1 MKLTFFVLIFIPISG
16 YIISKLGKNLK
27 KQSSKIQ
34 ENQADFLSIIDETIN
49 GMKIIKVFNADKQ
62 FKLKFLKATNLFY
75 SLSNKFSQKASLS
88 GPSSEFFGILVIGVL
103 LWFGGRMVL
112 LEESISGTTFM
123 AYIGLSYNILTPA
136 KGISKAIYSIRK
148 GNASAERILD
158 IININNREK
167 ETKEEIFIKNFKKNI
182 AFNKVSFSY
191 ENKKVINDLTFKIEK
206 GETIALVGPSGSG
219 KTTIANLLS
228 GFYKINNGSLTL
240 DGISFDKIQKS
251 SLTRIISIV
260 SQDSILFNDSVYNN
274 LLLGKNDASK
284 NEIINASKAA
294 FAHKFVEELPK
305 GYETNIGD
313 LGNKLSGGQKQRL
326 SIARALLKNPELL
339 ILDEATSA
347 LDSESEH
354 HVQKALEE
362 LMYKRTSLIITHR
375 LSTIKKVNKI
385 IVLDQGKI
393 IASGT
398 HKELLKKSRHYKNW
412 LAIQQMN

>member
-1 MKLTFFVLIFIPISG
+1 M
-16 YIISKLGKNLK
+16 
-27 KQSSKIQ
+27 
-34 ENQADFLSIIDETIN
+34 
-49 GMKIIKVFNADKQ
+49 
-62 FKLKFLKATNLFY
+62 
-75 SLSNKFSQKASLS
+75 
-88 GPSSEFFGILVIGVL
+88 
-103 LWFGGRMVL
+103 
-112 LEESISGTTFM
+112 
-123 AYIGLSYNILTPA
+123 
-136 KGISKAIYSIRK
+136 
-148 GNASAERILD
+148 
-158 IININNREK
+158 
-167 ETKEEIFIKNFKKNI
+167 
-182 AFNKVSFSY
+182 
-191 ENKKVINDLTFKIEK
+191 
-206 GETIALVGPSGSG
+206 
-219 KTTIANLLS
+219 
-228 GFYKINNGSLTL
+228 

-251 SLTRIISIV
+251 SLTKIISIV
-260 SQDSILFNDSVYNN
+260 SQESILFNDSIYNN

-326 SIARALLKNPELL
+326 SIARAILKNPELL

-347 LDSESEH
+347 LDSESEN

-398 HKELLKKSRHYKNW
+398 HKELLKKSKHYKNW
-412 LAIQQMN
+412 LVIQQMN